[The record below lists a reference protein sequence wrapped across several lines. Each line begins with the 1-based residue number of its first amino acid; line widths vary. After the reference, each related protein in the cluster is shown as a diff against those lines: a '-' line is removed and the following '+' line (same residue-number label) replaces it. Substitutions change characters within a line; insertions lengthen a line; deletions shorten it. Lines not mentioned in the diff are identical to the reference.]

1 VASKDVQVCH
11 TCIIFGFIALKFLQ
25 TQLKTDMDVIVRYVY
40 WIKNQRGIAKLPEEP
55 KIEFKVL
62 FTLLE
67 MKS

>member
-1 VASKDVQVCH
+1 
-11 TCIIFGFIALKFLQ
+11 
-25 TQLKTDMDVIVRYVY
+25 MDVIVRYVY